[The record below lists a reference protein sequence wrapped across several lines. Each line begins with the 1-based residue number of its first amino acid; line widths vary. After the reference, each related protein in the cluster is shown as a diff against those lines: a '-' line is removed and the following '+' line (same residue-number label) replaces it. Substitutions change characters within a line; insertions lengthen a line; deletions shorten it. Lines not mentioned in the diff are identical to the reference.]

1 MAALKKIEPRTVKF
15 IEEYERLTSENKM
28 PTNVALAGILGV
40 KSKSTIS
47 EILAKR
53 QNIQPEAWNRFV
65 AFFKLDLPTE
75 SSEISG
81 TAQEPLSHYVEK
93 RRDLKNGDSHKGVPV
108 YFGNT
113 RAGNIEVYSDDP
125 AMQTPVGFLD
135 PILFPGCNH
144 AEKVS
149 GDSMHPMIRNQAVVA
164 GKVINKKGIIPGEK
178 YGIHTKYGMNT
189 VKFIQE
195 SEKGPEYLKLISYN
209 ESVKPFDIKFDEVS
223 FIFWIKYIINPS

>member
-1 MAALKKIEPRTVKF
+1 MAVTKKIESRTLNF
-15 IEEYERLTSENKM
+15 IKEFERLTEENKM
-28 PTNVALAGILGV
+28 PSNVKLSGILGI

-65 AFFKLDLPTE
+65 QHFELPYAEE
-75 SSEISG
+75 SSEISEQFEDSN
-81 TAQEPLSHYVEK
+81 AVFEVRNQ
-93 RRDLKNGDSHKGVPV
+93 KNESKNRGVPV

-125 AMQTPVGFLD
+125 EMQKPVGFLD
-135 PILFPGCNH
+135 PTLFPGCNH

-149 GDSMHPMIRNQAVVA
+149 GDSMYPMIRNQAIIT
-164 GKVINKKGIIPGEK
+164 GKIINKKGIIPGEK

-195 SEKGPEYLKLISYN
+195 SKQGPEYLTLISYN
-209 ESVKPFDIKFDEVS
+209 DSVKPFDIKYDDVS
-223 FIFWIKYIINPS
+223 FVFWIKFIINPS